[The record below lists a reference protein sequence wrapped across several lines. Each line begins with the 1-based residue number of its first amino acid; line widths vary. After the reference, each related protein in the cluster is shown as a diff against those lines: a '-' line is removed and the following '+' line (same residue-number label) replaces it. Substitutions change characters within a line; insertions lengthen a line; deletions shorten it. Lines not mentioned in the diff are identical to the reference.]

1 MGPGRGAPATGKMA
15 TGAGTFAPG
24 RTWFA
29 AFFFFFLFDD
39 ALPTAVVLN
48 RLLAQE
54 THGIRF
60 FPEVSE
66 SKLVH
71 FVPV

>member
-1 MGPGRGAPATGKMA
+1 MGPRRGAPATGKMA
-15 TGAGTFAPG
+15 TGTGTFAPG

-29 AFFFFFLFDD
+29 AFFFLLDD
-39 ALPTAVVLN
+39 AFPTSVVLN

-60 FPEVSE
+60 FPEASE